1 MCLESIRGAYPGME
15 GPKSRCMTSYDTSF
29 LFDDVGKLRLE
40 LFSKPAQ
47 EVLFKVREWLC
58 SRHRRMFLPL
68 DLLIILIERGSK
80 PLAHVI
86 SEGTEG
92 VVLPGDLL
100 VRLQALADE
109 IEEEPSEEETD
120 LSRPYFSRGFTR
132 ILAEAAAQARAR
144 DNAIIQEE
152 DLVRSITWRAEAV
165 ESASVRWAIRR
176 LGEGGGDRIFDEKG
190 LLRASIFSN
199 NMWEVLQGAMR
210 LAASHGTPFLG
221 TPHLVA
227 MLCTVKNSTLWRS
240 AKVRGF
246 EPHRL
251 RDELLRLIG
260 NRSEAIPEFLLGRKT
275 LTPRMVRMLSYS
287 AAQGGYKEIQEV
299 HLVEG
304 FLEDGGS
311 SLELVQALGLE
322 SELRRALGEPKVL
335 EEVMPLEVAFHF
347 GAKSQPT
354 PTLDMLGRDL
364 TVEAIEG
371 RLPEIVGREQE
382 LRRVIN
388 VLLRK
393 EQRNPLLTGE
403 AGVGKT
409 ALAIALAQRIAT
421 GKVPRRLQGYRVVE
435 INGANL
441 MSGTSYR
448 GDLESRIK
456 GLLDEA
462 SHKVIL
468 FIDEAHAVFAPRA
481 GSHAPAEVPNHF
493 KSALAS
499 GDIAVVAATTESEY
513 RRWIEQDPALRR
525 RFERV
530 EIGEPSLDL
539 VHHILGSLVAELETD
554 YEVEIEPDAIEST
567 IDYSVKFI
575 PEQRLPDKAK
585 KLLMDACIARI
596 HDATLH
602 GEQGGEEGDEKEE
615 RKRPLVRR
623 ADVARQVCLKTG
635 VPLERLLSGEMNWW
649 VGIEERLSRIVVGQ
663 KHAISDVARALVKG
677 RLRGANAERPLA
689 VLLFAGPP
697 GVGKGTLASALAEEV
712 FGSKQSLIRLD
723 MTDFQESH
731 SISRLI
737 GSPPGY
743 VGYEDEDLL
752 VTPLRRRPSSV
763 VLLEDMDRAH
773 PQIQE
778 RMLRLLRE
786 GAITDTRGYKAD
798 VRHAI
803 FIVTVNTEAGSSR
816 KGGNMGF
823 QHADSFQG
831 KHGEVQRARRM
842 SSAEEELDQS
852 FAARVRGHVDAMIMF
867 EELGGDESSPAR
879 DLLRRH
885 IDQFKH
891 GMSVEYGVEVSLDEE
906 LQRELERRAL
916 EANNAR
922 EVEEVVEELLFA
934 PVTERLLRG
943 GMARHNDEEDSVLSQ
958 QMRICWDEE
967 NACSVLGE
975 PVLENE
981 EE

>member
-1 MCLESIRGAYPGME
+1 
-15 GPKSRCMTSYDTSF
+15 MTSYDTSF
-29 LFDDVGKLRLE
+29 LFDDVGELRLE
-40 LFSKPAQ
+40 LFSPQAK
-47 EVLFKVREWLC
+47 EVLWGVRDWLC
-58 SRHRRMFLPL
+58 SRNRRMFLPL
-68 DLLIILIERGSK
+68 DLLILLIERGSK
-80 PLAHVI
+80 TLAHVI

-100 VRLQALADE
+100 VRMKSLADE
-109 IEEEPSEEETD
+109 IEEEPSDEEPI
-120 LSRPYFSRGFTR
+120 LSRTYFSRGFTR

-144 DNAIIQEE
+144 DNAIIME
-152 DLVRSITWRAEAV
+152 DDLIRSITWRAEAV

-190 LLRASIFSN
+190 LLRASIFSS
-199 NMWEVLQGAMR
+199 NMWEVLQGSMR
-210 LAASHGTPFLG
+210 LASSHGTPFLG

-260 NRSEAIPEFLLGRKT
+260 NRSETIPEFLLGRKT

-287 AAQGGYKEIQEV
+287 AAQGGYNEVQET

-347 GAKSQPT
+347 GAKSHPT

-371 RLPEIVGREQE
+371 RLPEIVGRDQE
-382 LRRVIN
+382 LNRVIN

-409 ALAIALAQRIAT
+409 ALAIALAQRIAS

-530 EIGEPSLDL
+530 EVGEPSLDL
-539 VHHILGSLVAELETD
+539 VRHILSSLVDDLQTE
-554 YEVEIEPDAIEST
+554 YEVTITPEAIEST
-567 IDYSVKFI
+567 IDYSVRFI

-585 KLLMDACIARI
+585 KLLMDACISRI
-596 HDATLH
+596 HDVTLGVQPDAEASEPH
-602 GEQGGEEGDEKEE
+602 DEDSSS
-615 RKRPLVRR
+615 PLPLPEVTR

-635 VPLERLLSGEMNWW
+635 VPLERLLRGEINWW
-649 VGIEERLSRIVVGQ
+649 VGIEDRLEAVVVGQ
-663 KHAISDVARALVKG
+663 RRAIEQVAQALVTG
-677 RLRGANAERPLA
+677 RLRGANSQRPLA
-689 VLLFAGPP
+689 VLLFVGPP
-697 GVGKGTLASALAEEV
+697 GVGKGTLATALADEV
-712 FGSKQSLIRLD
+712 FGNPNALIRLD

-731 SISRLI
+731 AMSRLI

-743 VGYEDEDLL
+743 VGYEDEDVL

-786 GAITDTRGYKAD
+786 GAITDTRGYRAD
-798 VRHAI
+798 VRNAI
-803 FIVTVNTEAGSSR
+803 FIVTVNTVPASGMGSI
-816 KGGNMGF
+816 GF
-823 QHADSFQG
+823 GAQ
-831 KHGEVQRARRM
+831 
-842 SSAEEELDQS
+842 DQS
-852 FAARVRGHVDAMIMF
+852 ASVNVTGESVLEKGFAARVRGQVDAIVLF
-867 EELGGDESSPAR
+867 EELAGDAASPAQTLLKR
-879 DLLRRH
+879 HVDL
-885 IDQFKH
+885 FVN
-891 GMSVEYGVEVSLDEE
+891 GMSQEYKIEIILDQTLHDYMEERVKDVS
-906 LQRELERRAL
+906 
-916 EANNAR
+916 NAR
-922 EVEEVVEELLFA
+922 EVEELVNDALFA
-934 PVTERLLRG
+934 PVTQALLKGNCAPHTR
-943 GMARHNDEEDSVLSQ
+943 MLWNADEATVEVLPMNTMDEE
-958 QMRICWDEE
+958 E
-967 NACSVLGE
+967 
-975 PVLENE
+975 
-981 EE
+981 